1 MMSKQTPLLP
11 ETDAREAALFFVVAA
26 LCFLAVLAT
35 LTARGTYTAAS
46 AWSAQVQ
53 GEMTVRLT
61 DTDQRGAGE
70 AAELVGAIEG
80 VTEARVLSQAE
91 LEELLAPSFGPG
103 GIPEGI
109 PLPVLIAVS
118 AEGDAGQLAETINK
132 ALSDAG
138 LTGLAEA
145 HSTYAA
151 EVRKALATLRVA
163 AIGMV
168 ILLTMTAISVIAF
181 ATHAALLARKDIVD
195 VLHLAGAEDGFIAR
209 LFERRFWTL
218 GLKAGS
224 AGSVAALAVTAMI
237 VFSAQS
243 ASAPTELLPKLS
255 LDFWDLVILA
265 VSPVIGGLAARLAA
279 RLTVTHSLKSV
290 L

>member
-1 MMSKQTPLLP
+1 MSKPTPLLP
-11 ETDAREAALFFVVAA
+11 ESDAREAALFFVVAA

-35 LTARGTYTAAS
+35 LIARGTYTAAH
-46 AWSAQVQ
+46 AWSAQVEGQ
-53 GEMTVRLT
+53 MTVRLT
-61 DTDQRGAGE
+61 ETDMRGADA
-70 AAELVGAIEG
+70 AAELIEEVSG
-80 VTEARVLSQAE
+80 VDSARVLSRE
-91 LEELLAPSFGPG
+91 DLEVLLAPSFGPG

-109 PLPVLIAVS
+109 PLPVLIAVEVNGEAADIS
-118 AEGDAGQLAETINK
+118 TDINAELARAGY
-132 ALSDAG
+132 
-138 LTGLAEA
+138 TGVAEA
-145 HSTYAA
+145 HSEYAA
-151 EVRKALATLRVA
+151 EVRSALGTLRVA

-168 ILLTMTAISVIAF
+168 ILLAATAIAVIAF

-195 VLHLAGAEDGFIAR
+195 VLHLAGAEDSFIAR

-224 AGSVAALAVTAMI
+224 AGSVAALAVTALI

-243 ASAPTELLPKLS
+243 TASHSELLPRLS

-265 VSPVIGGLAARLAA
+265 VTPVIGGLASRFAA
-279 RLTVTHSLKSV
+279 GGTVSQSLKNV

>member
-1 MMSKQTPLLP
+1 MARSSSLLP
-11 ETDAREAALFFVVAA
+11 ESDAREAALFFVVAA
-26 LCFLAVLAT
+26 LCFLAVLAA
-35 LTARGTYTAAS
+35 LTARGTYTAAH
-46 AWSAQVQ
+46 AWSAQVE

-61 DTDQRGAGE
+61 DTDRRGAEE
-70 AAELVGAIEG
+70 AATMIAAMDG
-80 VTEARVLSQAE
+80 VTEARVLGEQE

-103 GIPEGI
+103 GIPDGI
-109 PLPVLIAVS
+109 PLPLLIAVS
-118 AEGDAGQLAETINK
+118 ADTDTSALADAINI
-132 ALSDAG
+132 ALSESG
-138 LTGLAEA
+138 YVGVAEA

-168 ILLTMTAISVIAF
+168 ILLAMTGIAVIAF

-195 VLHLAGAEDGFIAR
+195 VLHLAGAEDAFIAR
-209 LFERRFWTL
+209 LFQRRFWTL

-243 ASAPTELLPKLS
+243 SSAPNELLPKLS
-255 LDFWDLVILA
+255 LDFWDLAILV

-279 RLTVTHSLKSV
+279 RLTVSQSLKSA

>member
-1 MMSKQTPLLP
+1 MARSSSLLP
-11 ETDAREAALFFVVAA
+11 ESDAREAALFFVVAA
-26 LCFLAVLAT
+26 LCFLAVLAA
-35 LTARGTYTAAS
+35 LTARGTYTAAH
-46 AWSAQVQ
+46 AWSAQVE

-61 DTDQRGAGE
+61 DTDRRGAEE
-70 AAELVGAIEG
+70 AATMIAAMDG
-80 VTEARVLSQAE
+80 VTEARVLGEQE

-103 GIPEGI
+103 GIPDGI
-109 PLPVLIAVS
+109 PLPLLIAVS
-118 AEGDAGQLAETINK
+118 ADTDTSALADAING
-132 ALSDAG
+132 ALSEG
-138 LTGLAEA
+138 GYVGVAEA

-168 ILLTMTAISVIAF
+168 ILLAMTGIAVIAF

-195 VLHLAGAEDGFIAR
+195 VLHLAGAEDAFIAR
-209 LFERRFWTL
+209 LFQRRFWTL

-243 ASAPTELLPKLS
+243 SSAPNELLPKLS
-255 LDFWDLVILA
+255 LDFWDLAILV

-279 RLTVTHSLKSV
+279 RLTVSQSLKSA

>member
-1 MMSKQTPLLP
+1 MARSTPLLP
-11 ETDAREAALFFVVAA
+11 ESDAREAALFFVVAA
-26 LCFLAVLAT
+26 LCFLAVLAA
-35 LTARGTYTAAS
+35 LTARGTYTAAQ
-46 AWSAQVQ
+46 AWSAQVE

-61 DTDQRGAGE
+61 DTDRRGAD
-70 AAELVGAIEG
+70 AAASMISAMDG
-80 VTEARVLSQAE
+80 VTEARVLEEEE

-103 GIPEGI
+103 GIPDGI
-109 PLPVLIAVS
+109 PLPLLIAVS
-118 AEGDAGQLAETINK
+118 ADTDTSALADTINES
-132 ALSDAG
+132 LRQG
-138 LTGLAEA
+138 GYTGRAEA

-151 EVRKALATLRVA
+151 EVRKALATLRIA

-168 ILLTMTAISVIAF
+168 VLLAMTAISVIAF

-195 VLHLAGAEDGFIAR
+195 VLHLAGAEDGFIAH

-224 AGSVAALAVTAMI
+224 AGSVAALAVTALI

-243 ASAPTELLPKLS
+243 APASNELLPKLS
-255 LDFWDLVILA
+255 LDFWDLALLA
-265 VSPVIGGLAARLAA
+265 ISPVIGGLAARFAA
-279 RLTVTHSLKSV
+279 RLTVSHSLKSV

>member
-1 MMSKQTPLLP
+1 MARSTSLLP
-11 ETDAREAALFFVVAA
+11 ESDAREAALFFVVAA
-26 LCFLAVLAT
+26 LCFLAVLAA
-35 LTARGTYTAAS
+35 LTARGTYTAAH
-46 AWSAQVQ
+46 AWSAQVE

-61 DTDQRGAGE
+61 DTDRRGAEE
-70 AAELVGAIEG
+70 AATMIAAMDG
-80 VTEARVLSQAE
+80 VTEARVLGEQE

-103 GIPEGI
+103 GIPDGI
-109 PLPVLIAVS
+109 PLPLLIAVS
-118 AEGDAGQLAETINK
+118 ADTDTSALADAINI
-132 ALSDAG
+132 ALSESG
-138 LTGLAEA
+138 YVGVAEA

-168 ILLTMTAISVIAF
+168 ILLAMTGIAVIAF

-195 VLHLAGAEDGFIAR
+195 VLHLAGAEDAFIAR
-209 LFERRFWTL
+209 LFQRRFWTL

-243 ASAPTELLPKLS
+243 SSAPNELLPKLS
-255 LDFWDLVILA
+255 LDFWDLAILV
-265 VSPVIGGLAARLAA
+265 VSPVIGGLAARFAA
-279 RLTVTHSLKSV
+279 RLTVSQSLKSA

>member
-1 MMSKQTPLLP
+1 MI
-11 ETDAREAALFFVVAA
+11 AA
-26 LCFLAVLAT
+26 
-35 LTARGTYTAAS
+35 
-46 AWSAQVQ
+46 
-53 GEMTVRLT
+53 M
-61 DTDQRGAGE
+61 D
-70 AAELVGAIEG
+70 G
-80 VTEARVLSQAE
+80 VTEARVLGEQE

-103 GIPEGI
+103 GIPDGI
-109 PLPVLIAVS
+109 PLPLLIAVS
-118 AEGDAGQLAETINK
+118 ADTDTSALADAINI
-132 ALSDAG
+132 ALSESG
-138 LTGLAEA
+138 YVGVAEA

-168 ILLTMTAISVIAF
+168 ILLAMTGIAVIAF

-195 VLHLAGAEDGFIAR
+195 VLHLAGAEDAFIAR
-209 LFERRFWTL
+209 LFQRRFWTL

-243 ASAPTELLPKLS
+243 SSAPNELLPKLS
-255 LDFWDLVILA
+255 LDFWDLAILV
-265 VSPVIGGLAARLAA
+265 VSPVIGGLAARFAA
-279 RLTVTHSLKSV
+279 RLTVSQSLKSA

>member
-1 MMSKQTPLLP
+1 MARSSSLLP
-11 ETDAREAALFFVVAA
+11 ESDAREAALFFVVAA
-26 LCFLAVLAT
+26 LCFLAVLAA
-35 LTARGTYTAAS
+35 LTARGTYTAAH
-46 AWSAQVQ
+46 AWSAQVE

-61 DTDQRGAGE
+61 DTDRRGAEE
-70 AAELVGAIEG
+70 AATMIAAMDG
-80 VTEARVLSQAE
+80 VTEARVLGEQE

-103 GIPEGI
+103 GIPDGI
-109 PLPVLIAVS
+109 PLPLLIAVS
-118 AEGDAGQLAETINK
+118 ADTDTSALADAING
-132 ALSDAG
+132 ALSQG
-138 LTGLAEA
+138 GYVGVAEA

-168 ILLTMTAISVIAF
+168 ILLAMTGIAVIAF

-195 VLHLAGAEDGFIAR
+195 VLHLAGAEDAFIAR
-209 LFERRFWTL
+209 LFQRRFWTL

-243 ASAPTELLPKLS
+243 SSAPNELLPKLS
-255 LDFWDLVILA
+255 LDFWDLAILV

-279 RLTVTHSLKSV
+279 RLTVSQSLKSA